1 MCYVSFPHVTGFM
14 MNPIYLRLPLTWL
27 SPQFQIFVILIRTEN
42 TCLCLWMC
50 VCVCL
55 RVFWVFFGAFLG
67 AGIVMFRANLPLHC
81 TRNAHNVERGHR
93 KGECEGGFKWLWR
106 QHLTLTNIN
115 QIGGSLYAH
124 RECTLLV
131 IPCQHQGHSSYCIHI
146 CMSLDPMRV
155 FWNSLQVHW
164 PAS

>member
-1 MCYVSFPHVTGFM
+1 MCISNYSTICTILCIFPTCHRLYDNSNIPSTPPHLALTSISNICHIDKNRKYMFVSV
-14 MNPIYLRLPLTWL
+14 N
-27 SPQFQIFVILIRTEN
+27 
-42 TCLCLWMC
+42 
-50 VCVCL
+50 VCVL
-55 RVFWVFFGAFLG
+55 AGFLGFFGAFLG

-106 QHLTLTNIN
+106 QHLTLTSIN
-115 QIGGSLYAH
+115 QIGGSLYPY

-155 FWNSLQVHW
+155 F
-164 PAS
+164 